1 MNIGKKKINVKFKIV
16 LLLLLMYLNCSSQT
30 NNTSIFTMNVHY
42 KDTGIVTLSVPIKKT
57 FADLKQLYDYTNEL
71 PKLLSKNGYLLA
83 SIDSTWQV
91 ADTLNIHLFVGQKYN
106 WVKLTGNGI
115 DENLLERIGYKQKD
129 FVNKTFNIE
138 AVDILK
144 EKLLKI
150 YENEG
155 YPFAKVFL
163 DSVKIKEDS
172 ISAKLSVY
180 KLMLYKIDSIKNFG
194 KLKLND
200 KFIQRFLNIKNGSS
214 YSIDKLKDVDRRMQE
229 LAFVEVAN
237 PSSLNM
243 LNTGAVLNLNV
254 NNKRSSE
261 ASAILGFLPSANNT
275 GRLQITGDVNVDLKN
290 VFGGG
295 EGLLFKYQALQPK
308 SPRLNLGFDK
318 PYIFNS
324 AFGVGVFFE
333 LFKKDSTFLLLNAQ
347 ANFKINLSRYQSAK
361 FLIQVQNNS
370 LLNEGL
376 DTIKIKTQKIL
387 PDIIDIASTNIG
399 FTYEYNK
406 TNYKFNPINGNEI
419 NLTTFIGIK
428 NIQKNNDIVA
438 LSSPSF
444 DFNTLYNNIALKS
457 YQLRIK
463 LAATHYF
470 PLSKTST
477 IKASLNTAIYSSP
490 SIFRNEVYQIGGYR
504 LLRGFDEESIYATK
518 YAVVTAEYRALLSL
532 NSYFFTFIDAGA
544 TDTKYQNIQTN
555 NFFTSAGLGILY
567 ETKAGLLNL
576 SLAIGKRNDV
586 QFKLNQASKIHF
598 GYINYF

>member
-1 MNIGKKKINVKFKIV
+1 MNIGKKKINVKFKIT
-16 LLLLLMYLNCSSQT
+16 LLLVLMYFNSSAQT

-42 KDTGIVTLSVPIKKT
+42 KDTGIVTLSIPIKKT
-57 FADLKQLYDYTNEL
+57 FADLKQLYDYANAL
-71 PKLLSKNGYLLA
+71 PQLLSTNGYLLA

-91 ADTLNIHLFVGQKYN
+91 ADTLNIKLFVGLKYN
-106 WVKLTGNGI
+106 WVALTENGI
-115 DENLLERIGYKQKD
+115 DEILLERIGYKQKD

-138 AVDILK
+138 AIDILK

-163 DSVKIKEDS
+163 DSVKIKDDS

-200 KFIQRFLNIKNGSS
+200 KFIQRFLSIKNGSS
-214 YSIDKLKDVDRRMQE
+214 YNIDKLKDVDRRMQE
-229 LAFVEVAN
+229 LAFVEVVS

-243 LNTGAVLNLNV
+243 LSTGAVLNLNV

-261 ASAILGFLPSANNT
+261 GSAIIGFLPSANNT
-275 GRLQITGDVNVDLKN
+275 GKLQITGDVNVDLKN

-308 SPRLNLGFDK
+308 SPRLNMGFDK

-324 AFGVGVFFE
+324 AFGVGVLFE
-333 LFKKDSTFLLLNAQ
+333 LFKKDSTFLLINAQ
-347 ANFKINLSRYQSAK
+347 ANIKINLSKYQSAK
-361 FLIQVQNNS
+361 FLIQIQNNS
-370 LLNEGL
+370 LLPEGI
-376 DTIKIKTQKIL
+376 DTNKIKAQKML
-387 PDIIDIASTNIG
+387 PDIIDVASTNIG
-399 FTYEYNK
+399 FSYEYSK
-406 TNYKFNPINGNEI
+406 TNYKFNPIKGNEV

-438 LSSPSF
+438 LFSPGF
-444 DFNTLYNNIALKS
+444 DFNTLYNDIALKS
-457 YQLRIK
+457 YQLRVK

-477 IKASLNTAIYSSP
+477 LKTSLNTGLYNSP

-518 YAVVTAEYRALLSL
+518 YAVITAEYRALLSL
-532 NSYFFTFIDAGA
+532 NSYFFTFIDAAA

-555 NFFTSAGLGILY
+555 NFFTSAGLGILF

-586 QFKLNQASKIHF
+586 PFKLNQASKIHF

>member
-1 MNIGKKKINVKFKIV
+1 MNIGKKKINVKFKIT
-16 LLLLLMYLNCSSQT
+16 LLLVLMYFNSSAQT

-42 KDTGIVTLSVPIKKT
+42 KDTGIVTLSIPIKKT
-57 FADLKQLYDYTNEL
+57 FADLKQLYDYANAL
-71 PKLLSKNGYLLA
+71 PQLLSTNGYLLA

-91 ADTLNIHLFVGQKYN
+91 ADTLNIQLFVGLKYN
-106 WVKLTGNGI
+106 WVALTENGI
-115 DENLLERIGYKQKD
+115 DEILLERIGYKQKD

-138 AVDILK
+138 AIDILK

-163 DSVKIKEDS
+163 DSVKIKDDS

-200 KFIQRFLNIKNGSS
+200 KFIQRFLSIKNGSS
-214 YSIDKLKDVDRRMQE
+214 YNIDKLKDVDRRMQE
-229 LAFVEVAN
+229 LAFVEVVS

-243 LNTGAVLNLNV
+243 LSTGAVLNLNV

-261 ASAILGFLPSANNT
+261 ASAIIGFLPSANNT
-275 GRLQITGDVNVDLKN
+275 GKLQITGDANVDLKN

-308 SPRLNLGFDK
+308 SPRLNMGFDK

-324 AFGVGVFFE
+324 AFGVGVLFE
-333 LFKKDSTFLLLNAQ
+333 LFKKDSTFLLINAQ
-347 ANFKINLSRYQSAK
+347 ANIKINLSKYQSAK
-361 FLIQVQNNS
+361 FLIQIQNNS
-370 LLNEGL
+370 LLPEGI
-376 DTIKIKTQKIL
+376 DTNRIKAQKML
-387 PDIIDIASTNIG
+387 PDIIDVASTNIG
-399 FTYEYNK
+399 FSYEYSK
-406 TNYKFNPINGNEI
+406 TNYKFNPIKGNEV

-428 NIQKNNDIVA
+428 NIQKNNDIIA
-438 LSSPSF
+438 LFSPGF
-444 DFNTLYNNIALKS
+444 DFNTLYNDIALKS
-457 YQLRIK
+457 YQLRVK

-477 IKASLNTAIYSSP
+477 LKTALNTGLYNSP

-518 YAVVTAEYRALLSL
+518 YAVITAEYRALLSL
-532 NSYFFTFIDAGA
+532 NSYFFTFIDAAA

-586 QFKLNQASKIHF
+586 PFKLNQASKIHF

>member
-1 MNIGKKKINVKFKIV
+1 MNIGKKKINVKFKIT
-16 LLLLLMYLNCSSQT
+16 LLLVLMYFNSSAQT

-42 KDTGIVTLSVPIKKT
+42 KDTGIVTLSIPIKKT
-57 FADLKQLYDYTNEL
+57 FADLKQLYDYANAL
-71 PKLLSKNGYLLA
+71 PQLLSTNGYLLA

-91 ADTLNIHLFVGQKYN
+91 ADTLNIQLFVGLKYN
-106 WVKLTGNGI
+106 WVALTENGI
-115 DENLLERIGYKQKD
+115 DEILLERIGYKQKD

-138 AVDILK
+138 AIDILK

-163 DSVKIKEDS
+163 DSVKIKDDS

-200 KFIQRFLNIKNGSS
+200 KFIQRFLSIKNGSS
-214 YSIDKLKDVDRRMQE
+214 YNIDKLKDVDRRMQE
-229 LAFVEVAN
+229 LAFVEVVS

-243 LNTGAVLNLNV
+243 LSTGAVLNLNV

-261 ASAILGFLPSANNT
+261 ASAIIGFLPSANNT
-275 GRLQITGDVNVDLKN
+275 GKLQITGDANVDLKN

-308 SPRLNLGFDK
+308 SPRLNMGFDK

-324 AFGVGVFFE
+324 AFGVGVLFE
-333 LFKKDSTFLLLNAQ
+333 LFKKDSTFLLINAQ
-347 ANFKINLSRYQSAK
+347 ANIKINLSKYQSAK
-361 FLIQVQNNS
+361 FLIQIQNNS
-370 LLNEGL
+370 LLPEGI
-376 DTIKIKTQKIL
+376 DTNRIKAQKML
-387 PDIIDIASTNIG
+387 PDIIDVASTNIG
-399 FTYEYNK
+399 FSYEYSK
-406 TNYKFNPINGNEI
+406 TNYKFNPIKGNEV

-438 LSSPSF
+438 LFSPGF
-444 DFNTLYNNIALKS
+444 DFNTLYNDIALKS
-457 YQLRIK
+457 YQLRVK

-477 IKASLNTAIYSSP
+477 LKTALNTGLYNSP

-518 YAVVTAEYRALLSL
+518 YAVITAEYRALLSL
-532 NSYFFTFIDAGA
+532 NSYFFTFIDAAA

-586 QFKLNQASKIHF
+586 PFKLNQASKIHF